1 LKNSKNIR
9 KEDSTNYEHVV
20 RKLKACGFEIASVTL
35 LPQKTT
41 VINVKKELPVEK
53 LRLREERG
61 EDFFE

>member
-1 LKNSKNIR
+1 
-9 KEDSTNYEHVV
+9 VV